1 MFTYISSLLKI
12 VVIQLE
18 RIVVKYEGREGKG
31 FSSNNNAIDTDV
43 TMSTNEYVH
52 ISVVAVQVAK

>member
-18 RIVVKYEGREGKG
+18 RINSNTSREGKG